1 MDRPPLHLDH
11 AAARQSAEPSVANT
25 TITMPISLGQATMA
39 TMDIKPIKS
48 KADYEAALKTVESLM
63 TAKAR
68 TPEGD
73 RPDVLVTLIE
83 AYERQHFPM
92 DAGAV

>member
-1 MDRPPLHLDH
+1 
-11 AAARQSAEPSVANT
+11 
-25 TITMPISLGQATMA
+25 MA